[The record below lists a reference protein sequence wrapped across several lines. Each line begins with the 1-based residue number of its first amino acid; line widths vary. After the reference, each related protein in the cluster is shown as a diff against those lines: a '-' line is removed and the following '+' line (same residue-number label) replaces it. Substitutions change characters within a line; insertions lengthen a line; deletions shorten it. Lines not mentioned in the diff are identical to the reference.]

1 MKLTI
6 LIIILQSINILGLAL
21 LTLIT
26 IETDKDIDRI
36 KTKIKNIDNDL
47 DRINYRL

>member
-21 LTLIT
+21 LTLIA
-26 IETDKDIDRI
+26 IETDKEIDEI
-36 KTKIKNIDNDL
+36 KSKINNIEK
-47 DRINYRL
+47 R

>member
-26 IETDKDIDRI
+26 IETDKEIDEI
-36 KTKIKNIDNDL
+36 KSKINSIEK
-47 DRINYRL
+47 R

>member
-26 IETDKDIDRI
+26 VETDKEIDEI
-36 KTKIKNIDNDL
+36 KSKINSIEK
-47 DRINYRL
+47 R

>member
-26 IETDKDIDRI
+26 IETDKEIDEI
-36 KTKIKNIDNDL
+36 KSKINNIEK
-47 DRINYRL
+47 R

>member
-26 IETDKDIDRI
+26 IETDKEIDEV
-36 KTKIKNIDNDL
+36 KSKINSIEK
-47 DRINYRL
+47 R

>member
-26 IETDKDIDRI
+26 IETDKEIDEI
-36 KTKIKNIDNDL
+36 KSKISNIEK
-47 DRINYRL
+47 R